1 MGMFDTIHFEQPIA
15 CVVCQA
21 PILSTQTKAFECTLD
36 NFRIGDCIGHAE
48 EIHIV
53 REGLY
58 CDACHAYDQQFVY
71 LAVYRGILVDIALDL
86 PAAEAQLQASLV
98 TETVAR
104 QVADA
109 GMHDGLTLETLA
121 RLVYAGVQRCVLGTK
136 LATDHE
142 FVRAAVGA
150 YGEHIVAGI
159 DARDGMVA
167 VEGWREGTATPAD
180 ELIGELTA
188 LGVRH
193 LVYTDIS
200 RDGMQTG
207 INAPAYSHVA
217 AVAGF
222 PVVASGGV
230 STLADIH
237 ALGSLGDEVIEGVI
251 AGRAIYEGA
260 FTLPEALSAARGEA

>member
-1 MGMFDTIHFEQPIA
+1 MIVFPAIDILGGRAVRLAQGDYSRVTVYNENPFLQARTFAEQGAEWLHVVDLDGARSGEPANIRIIERIA
-15 CVVCQA
+15 SDSGLKVEVGGG
-21 PILSTQTKAFECTLD
+21 IRTLD
-36 NFRIGDCIGHAE
+36 TLSR
-48 EIHIV
+48 
-53 REGLY
+53 
-58 CDACHAYDQQFVY
+58 
-71 LAVYRGILVDIALDL
+71 LAF
-86 PAAEAQLQASLV
+86 
-98 TETVAR
+98 
-104 QVADA
+104 
-109 GMHDGLTLETLA
+109 
-121 RLVYAGVQRCVLGTK
+121 AGVQRMVLGTK

-142 FVRAAVGA
+142 FVRAAVAGH
-150 YGEHIVAGI
+150 GERVVAGI

-207 INAPAYSHVA
+207 INAPAYAHVA
-217 AVAGF
+217 HTAGF

-230 STLADIH
+230 STLDDIRALV
-237 ALGSLGDEVIEGVI
+237 ALGPDVVEGVI

-260 FTLPEALSAARGEA
+260 FTLPEALAAARGEA